1 MTWQMDD
8 INGRI
13 ARLERKIDLILEHL
27 GIADLDDAPSIV
39 SLRVRHLAI
48 EGNKIGAIKALREET
63 GMGLKE
69 AKDTVDALG
78 Y

>member
-1 MTWQMDD
+1 MTWQTDE

-27 GIADLDDAPSIV
+27 GIADQDNVPSV
-39 SLRVRHLAI
+39 MSPRVRQLAAA
-48 EGNKIGAIKALREET
+48 GNKIGAIKVLREET
-63 GMGLKE
+63 NMGLKE
-69 AKDTVDALG
+69 AKDAVDALG